1 MSNALESATAGLLF
15 GGPLAEAK
23 PAFPRRLEQALAALP
38 GELASA
44 VELLEDAD
52 VGKSEQERFE
62 LERLGR
68 LAAEACL
75 TRHNPHQ
82 ARREGRALPAGEL
95 SRWRAEALRLLRALS
110 LRRSVHF
117 RGHADSVKEL
127 LGVVGESLRL
137 DAPEGLCGSRRLQAL
152 LDAAGLGE
160 LEIIAAYSTGNNRTG
175 HALARDRL
183 RTLCG
188 RPPGNPEYGWVPDR
202 RHPGWVECRSC
213 AAKLDRAAREPL
225 DLATLIELIDR
236 ECAVSIGFLIES
248 KILETAGPDWP
259 RLERLVLEWYLE
271 RAADELLEICRHD
284 VEGGISRALTGV
296 QLHGHPKLSGW
307 PHSKELALIFRAAAL
322 NEPEQALCELREGIA
337 SLAAAP

>member
-1 MSNALESATAGLLF
+1 MSNALESATEGLLF

-75 TRHNPHQ
+75 ARHNPHQ

-95 SRWRAEALRLLRALS
+95 SRWRAEALRLLRALN
-110 LRRSVHF
+110 LRRSVHSCS
-117 RGHADSVKEL
+117 HASVKEL

-160 LEIIAAYSTGNNRTG
+160 LEIVAAYSTGNNRTV

-188 RPPGNPEYGWVPDR
+188 RPPGKPEYGWVPDR
-202 RHPGWVECRSC
+202 RRPGWVKCRSC

-236 ECAVSIGFLIES
+236 ACVVSIGFLIEL

-296 QLHGHPKLSGW
+296 QLHGHPKLSGG
-307 PHSKELALIFRAAAL
+307 PHSKELAPIFRAAVL